1 MLSEVV
7 SNWGGNQRGP
17 QQENIDTSRIRE
29 LLMMNT
35 LSFTCSSTTN
45 KNQKNCIKVL
55 QKVFDVMNVA
65 GTERVEL
72 LAFQM
77 RGVSSI
83 WIDQWK
89 ENGV

>member
-1 MLSEVV
+1 MFHKF
-7 SNWGGNQRGP
+7 
-17 QQENIDTSRIRE
+17 I
-29 LLMMNT
+29 
-35 LSFTCSSTTN
+35 TN

-55 QKVFDVMNVA
+55 QKVFDVMNIA
-65 GTERVEL
+65 DTERVEL
-72 LAFQM
+72 LAYQK